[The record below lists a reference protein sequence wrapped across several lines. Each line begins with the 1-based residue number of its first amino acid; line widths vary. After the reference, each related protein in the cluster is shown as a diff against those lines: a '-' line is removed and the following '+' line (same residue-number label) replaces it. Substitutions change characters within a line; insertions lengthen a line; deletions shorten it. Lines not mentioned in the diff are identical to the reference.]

1 MRRPADNTIFGY
13 TGAGMLPAIAVFAV
27 LGWGPGAAN
36 PAELAVFGA
45 FRGID
50 PAVAHFAE
58 LRRAKATDSL
68 DVVVIIGSPKPF
80 PSWQNSWTWWSEDR
94 KIGLFLQERD
104 RPERVYS
111 LGVKAGFPDCA
122 ARIERLTATDAVIS
136 CEVEKGPKGPHQ
148 KWVYDVRAKGLVR
161 QFSYQP
167 FSMHRIFPIPGG
179 AVFVG
184 SDRERLVA
192 VEYKANREPEFR
204 VLRDSEALRW
214 TRRVRV
220 QSGTEGL
227 ESRRVISIET
237 EARPAPKEI
246 PPLPRTTY
254 TQFAVARPER
264 VKNGYGPESKI
275 EDSIGPWQR
284 DGERIWFG
292 KSFYDGEGYTGV
304 GGFGYYDVATRK
316 LRLFVPP
323 EVVDWSVSAIDAA
336 EDAVW
341 LGLVRGG
348 EWGGS
353 SGGLLRFDRA
363 SETVRVVRIGDI
375 CGGLVRAGSG
385 LLAAT
390 DFGIAIVGEDAV
402 RRYFVDVTTDGRTRV
417 VSATP

>member
-1 MRRPADNTIFGY
+1 
-13 TGAGMLPAIAVFAV
+13 MLSAIAVLSV
-27 LGWGPGAAN
+27 LGWGPVAAD
-36 PAELAVFGA
+36 PAQSAVFGA
-45 FRGID
+45 FRGTD
-50 PAVAHFAE
+50 PAMTYFAE
-58 LRRAKATDSL
+58 LGRAKATDSL
-68 DVVVIIGSPKPF
+68 DVVVTIGSPKPF
-80 PSWQNSWTWWSEDR
+80 PAWPNAWTWWSEDR
-94 KIGLFLQERD
+94 KIGLFLQERL

-111 LGVKAGFPDCA
+111 LGVKAGFSDCA

-179 AVFVG
+179 AVFIG

-204 VLRDSEALRW
+204 VLGDGEALRW

-220 QSGTEGL
+220 QTGTEGL

-237 EARPAPKEI
+237 EASPAPQEI

-264 VKNGYGPESKI
+264 VKNGYGAEAKI
-275 EDSIGPWQR
+275 EDSIGPWRR

-316 LRLFVPP
+316 LRLFTPP
-323 EVVDWSVSAIDAA
+323 EVADWSISAMDVA

-363 SETVRVVRIGDI
+363 LETVLAVRLGDI
-375 CGGLVRAGSG
+375 SGGLVRVGNR

-390 DFGIAIVGEDAV
+390 DFGIAMVDGDAV
-402 RRYFVDVTTDGRTRV
+402 RRYFVDVTTDGRLRF
-417 VSATP
+417 VSATR